1 MRAGHLATFA
11 NRIFLEPV
19 HPLVGEM
26 VVEVRGFFGVYL
38 LYCINPRYQGRIYIG
53 FTVNPERRIDQHN
66 AGKRRGGAW
75 KTSGRGPWD
84 MVLIVHGFPSDVA
97 ALRFEWAWQHPHSS
111 RRLTHVTRRT
121 TRERQFDFRLRVLA
135 HMLQT
140 APWCRLPLTIRWLKQ
155 EYCRDF
161 PPGLEPPLH
170 MPIAFGP
177 VRAVKDTKH
186 AKPLSPEGQVAT
198 TKHCSV
204 CLKTFQDGDDDIPL
218 HCFHPTCTMAA
229 HIICLSR
236 IFLEKEPN
244 HILPIEGQCPG
255 CKNLILWGDLIRHH
269 KGCYDNLEAD
279 PTSSQKHWADELQL

>member
-1 MRAGHLATFA
+1 
-11 NRIFLEPV
+11 
-19 HPLVGEM
+19 M

-38 LYCINPRYQGRIYIG
+38 LYCTNPRYQGRIYIG

-66 AGKRRGGAW
+66 AGKRCGGAW

-97 ALRFEWAWQHPHSS
+97 ALRRP
-111 RRLTHVTRRT
+111 
-121 TRERQFDFRLRVLA
+121 FDFHLRVLA

-155 EYCRDF
+155 EYCREF

-177 VRAVKDTKH
+177 VRAVKDTKR
-186 AKPLSPEGQVAT
+186 AEPLSPEEQAVT

-204 CLKTFQDGDDDIPL
+204 CLKTFQDGDEDIPL

-229 HIICLSR
+229 HMFCLSR
-236 IFLEKEPN
+236 LFLEKEPN
-244 HILPIEGQCPG
+244 HILPIEGQCP
-255 CKNLILWGDLIRHH
+255 
-269 KGCYDNLEAD
+269 
-279 PTSSQKHWADELQL
+279 

>member
-1 MRAGHLATFA
+1 
-11 NRIFLEPV
+11 
-19 HPLVGEM
+19 M
-26 VVEVRGFFGVYL
+26 VVEVCGFFGVYL
-38 LYCINPRYQGRIYIG
+38 LYCTNPRYQGRIYIG

-66 AGKRRGGAW
+66 GGKRCGGAW

-111 RRLTHVTRRT
+111 RRLTHVTRRR
-121 TRERQFDFRLRVLA
+121 TRERQFDFHLRVLA

-155 EYCRDF
+155 EYCREF

-177 VRAVKDTKH
+177 VRAVKDSER
-186 AKPLSPEGQVAT
+186 AEPLSPEEQVAT

-204 CLKTFQDGDDDIPL
+204 CLKTFQDGDEDIPL
-218 HCFHPTCTMAA
+218 HCFHSTCAMAA
-229 HIICLSR
+229 HMFCLSR
-236 IFLEKEPN
+236 LFLEKEPN

-269 KGCYDNLEAD
+269 KGCYGNLEAD
-279 PTSSQKHWADELQL
+279 PSSSQVKLLLLFLDLCGLS